1 MADNF
6 SEGPRNGR
14 KFSRPIGYF
23 VRPAEPG
30 GFVRFPFG
38 GHAKAESAGRFDLR
52 WRLHSEK
59 EFNTEITEDT
69 ERTEKRKNSKS
80 RELTEK
86 GTLFV
91 TEPAVEDGL
100 IGVDAA
106 VAEEG
111 PIAAGFFAF
120 GGVAFDDENF
130 FLIVR
135 SFSNDLP
142 EGVGDE
148 RVAPEFQAGVAILG
162 FAFEADAIDD
172 RGVNAIGNG
181 VAALNGFPRV
191 ELCGA
196 ELRFLVRMP
205 ADAGGI
211 ENYIGAAQSGEARA
225 FGIPLIPADLHADAC
240 VPGIKIRKTE
250 IAGREI
256 KFFIVERIVGN
267 VHFAVF
273 SEERSVGVEQR
284 AGIVINAG
292 SAALEERNDQR
303 DFLLFCDLRELF
315 RGRSGDRFRKI
326 EKVGVFRAAKIFAVK
341 QFVERDDLRAAR
353 SGFTDFLDGARQV
366 FFRVRRA
373 FHLHEPDGKFAGH
386 EIQFS
391 MSWKENICTRFVVS
405 FALRL

>member
-38 GHAKAESAGRFDLR
+38 GHAKAESVGPFDLR

-69 ERTEKRKNSKS
+69 ENAEKAKREEITKRAKKRKNGESEES
-80 RELTEK
+80 ARRN
-86 GTLFV
+86 TLFIA
-91 TEPAVEDGL
+91 EPAVEDGL

-111 PIAAGFFAF
+111 PITAGFFAF

-130 FLIVR
+130 FLIVQ

-181 VAALNGFPRV
+181 VAALNG
-191 ELCGA
+191 
-196 ELRFLVRMP
+196 
-205 ADAGGI
+205 
-211 ENYIGAAQSGEARA
+211 
-225 FGIPLIPADLHADAC
+225 
-240 VPGIKIRKTE
+240 
-250 IAGREI
+250 
-256 KFFIVERIVGN
+256 
-267 VHFAVF
+267 
-273 SEERSVGVEQR
+273 
-284 AGIVINAG
+284 
-292 SAALEERNDQR
+292 
-303 DFLLFCDLRELF
+303 
-315 RGRSGDRFRKI
+315 
-326 EKVGVFRAAKIFAVK
+326 
-341 QFVERDDLRAAR
+341 
-353 SGFTDFLDGARQV
+353 
-366 FFRVRRA
+366 
-373 FHLHEPDGKFAGH
+373 
-386 EIQFS
+386 
-391 MSWKENICTRFVVS
+391 
-405 FALRL
+405 